1 MFEELIS
8 KKELLEEL
16 QISYGQ
22 LYRWKRKKLIPE
34 DWFIKKSV
42 STGQETFFPKQKI
55 ITRINKILELK
66 DDISLDDLANQFS
79 YNVKNIKLQ
88 RSYLIKNKI
97 VPLNIRERFEA
108 IINIDNEIYDE
119 SRLFTLFIY
128 EKLIGIGFLSLEE
141 INEITIAI
149 FKNYS
154 ILNDEKKV
162 VVIKRKL
169 GVCYYYILSS
179 EQEVLID
186 ENSIEI
192 AKINIMD
199 ILEKIQGLRLLI

>member
-34 DWFIKKSV
+34 EWFIKKSV
-42 STGQETFFPKQKI
+42 STGQETFFPRHKI

-79 YNVKNIKLQ
+79 YSVKDIKIK
-88 RSYLIKNKI
+88 RSYLIQNNI
-97 VPLNIRERFEA
+97 VPINIIERFEA
-108 IINIDNEIYDE
+108 IISTDNDIYEE

-128 EKLIGIGFLSLEE
+128 ERLIGIGFLSLEE
-141 INEITIAI
+141 ANEITIAV
-149 FKNYS
+149 FNNYLKLNNEEK
-154 ILNDEKKV
+154 ILV
-162 VVIKRKL
+162 VKRKL
-169 GVCYYYILSS
+169 GVCFYYVLSS
-179 EQEVLID
+179 EPEILID
-186 ENSIEI
+186 ESSIEI
-192 AKINIMD
+192 TRFIISD
-199 ILEKIQGLRLLI
+199 ILEKIKEL

>member
-34 DWFIKKSV
+34 EWFIKKSV
-42 STGQETFFPKQKI
+42 STGQETFFPRYKI

-79 YNVKNIKLQ
+79 YSVKDIKIK
-88 RSYLIKNKI
+88 RAYLIQNTI
-97 VPLNIRERFEA
+97 VPLNIIERFEA
-108 IINIDNEIYDE
+108 IISTDNDIYEE

-128 EKLIGIGFLSLEE
+128 ERLIGIGFLSLEE
-141 INEITIAI
+141 ANEITIAV
-149 FKNYS
+149 FNNYLKLNNEEK
-154 ILNDEKKV
+154 ILV
-162 VVIKRKL
+162 VKRKL
-169 GVCYYYILSS
+169 GVCFYYVLSS
-179 EQEVLID
+179 EPEVLID
-186 ENSIEI
+186 ESSIEI
-192 AKINIMD
+192 VRFKISD
-199 ILEKIQGLRLLI
+199 ILEKIKEL

>member
-34 DWFIKKSV
+34 EWFIKKSV
-42 STGQETFFPKQKI
+42 STGQETFFPKYKI
-55 ITRINKILELK
+55 ITRINRILELK

-79 YNVKNIKLQ
+79 YNVTDIKLK
-88 RSYLIKNKI
+88 RSYLIKNNI
-97 VPLNIRERFEA
+97 VPTNIMERFEA
-108 IINIDNEIYDE
+108 IINIDEDIYEE

-128 EKLIGIGFLSLEE
+128 EKLIGLGFLNLEE
-141 INEITIAI
+141 ANEITISV

-154 ILNDEKKV
+154 KLNYEDKV
-162 VVIKRKL
+162 LMIKRKL
-169 GVCYYYILSS
+169 GVCFYYVLSI
-179 EQEVLID
+179 EPEVLVD
-186 ENSIEI
+186 ESSIEI
-192 AKINIMD
+192 ARFNIRD
-199 ILEKIQGLRLLI
+199 ILEKIKKEC

>member
-34 DWFIKKSV
+34 EWFIKKSV
-42 STGQETFFPKQKI
+42 STGQETFFPRYKI

-79 YNVKNIKLQ
+79 YSVKDIKIK
-88 RSYLIKNKI
+88 RSYLIQNNI
-97 VPLNIRERFEA
+97 VPVNIIERFEA
-108 IINIDNEIYDE
+108 IISTDNDIYEE

-128 EKLIGIGFLSLEE
+128 ERLIGIGFLSLEE
-141 INEITIAI
+141 ANEITIAV
-149 FKNYS
+149 FNNYLKLS
-154 ILNDEKKV
+154 NEEKILV
-162 VVIKRKL
+162 VKRKL
-169 GVCYYYILSS
+169 GVCFYYVLSS
-179 EQEVLID
+179 EPEILID
-186 ENSIEI
+186 ESSIEI
-192 AKINIMD
+192 TRFKISD
-199 ILEKIQGLRLLI
+199 ILEKIKEL